1 MICTHCAF
9 PNNPGARVCRK
20 CKRPLGDSLP
30 GRPAPGNEP
39 FHPTG
44 SPASPPI
51 LSAGPAAQMSD
62 DLPTPSDEDNQ
73 AVAGQ
78 PAGILDR
85 VSACLADARLK
96 EKNGDLRGAFLVC
109 QSLLIDLY
117 GDIPKEA
124 LASLYGY
131 MGRVSRLQGKS
142 ERAKKYM
149 RKAES
154 LTGRPP
160 TQHRAAPSSS
170 IEKAISRAVEDA
182 AGVREEPSVDVGQSP
197 DMEQET
203 QQEPSAPQA
212 PGGDGRLVRVAGFWT
227 RLAAFALDSLIV
239 AAVVVTMM
247 VMSSLLQGDGAAG
260 AFSFFTEKLSLVMVA
275 FLIYLGFL
283 LMYLTLFSAYGGQSA
298 GKMLLRIRVV
308 QLDGHSLSA
317 SRALRRAGGMLVA
330 ALPGLAGFFWAAFD
344 LERRGWHDYVGGT
357 LVVHITPQG
366 ILAQT
371 RT

>member
-1 MICTHCAF
+1 MICPHCAF

-20 CKRPLGDSLP
+20 CKRPLGDE
-30 GRPAPGNEP
+30 A
-39 FHPTG
+39 G
-44 SPASPPI
+44 SPSSPAI
-51 LSAGPAAQMSD
+51 LSADPVAPMSD
-62 DLPTPSDEDNQ
+62 DLPTPSDEDNR

-182 AGVREEPSVDVGQSP
+182 AGGREEQSP
-197 DMEQET
+197 NVVQET
-203 QQEPSAPQA
+203 QQEPSAQQSPAEPAAA
-212 PGGDGRLVRVAGFWT
+212 PVGDGKLVRVAGFWT
-227 RLAAFALDSLIV
+227 RLAALALDSLIV
-239 AAVVVTMM
+239 GAVVVTMM
-247 VMSSLLQGDGAAG
+247 LMSSLLQGDGAAG
-260 AFSFFTEKLSLVMVA
+260 AFSFFTQKLSLVMAA
-275 FLIYLGFL
+275 FLIYIGFL
-283 LMYLTLFSAYGGQSA
+283 LVYLTLFSAYGGQSA

-308 QLDGHSLSA
+308 QLDGHSLTT
-317 SRALRRAGGMLVA
+317 SRALRRAGGMLIA

-344 LERRGWHDYVGGT
+344 LERRGWHDYIGGT
-357 LVVHITPQG
+357 LVVRLSRQDTPAQAIT
-366 ILAQT
+366 
-371 RT
+371 